1 MCKLHVLVIII
12 VILIVILIVVVV
24 VVVVVIACANI
35 FFFQPS
41 DYVCTTPR
49 LTVLQF
55 PRSGPVQLFLILP
68 SFRSSRSLSYQLYN

>member
-12 VILIVILIVVVV
+12 VIVILIVVV

-35 FFFQPS
+35 LFFQPS
-41 DYVCTTPR
+41 DYVCTTPQ